1 MSDIQILDSRYWGG
15 VIPASPDYSWIKGY
29 IAKATSGDYFTSP
42 EFYMQYTKG
51 RELFGAAH
59 SSWSFWKAVSDPVA
73 SANRYHDAVMNAG
86 GYGGIPP
93 IIDIEDRYA
102 PKSSS
107 NIDRI
112 WTQIQE
118 MELLANLEV
127 MVYSAGWYWDSWVA
141 PWVSQ
146 FHPIYSRILW
156 ESDPAPDTPI
166 IGWPNGGTMVQRVLD
181 WYAPGF
187 ISTVGT
193 PLRID
198 ISDVPE
204 DVFNEWVNPTPPPET
219 ETITVKKETADDL
232 REALNE

>member
-1 MSDIQILDSRYWGG
+1 MDIQIMDSRYWDGR
-15 VIPASPDYSWIKGY
+15 IPANPDYSWIKGY
-29 IAKATSGDYFTSP
+29 IAKATSGDFFTSP

-59 SSWSFWKAVSDPVA
+59 SAWSFWKAASDPVA
-73 SANRYHDAVMNAG
+73 SAVRYHDAVMNAG

-102 PKSSS
+102 PKSAL
-107 NIDRI
+107 NIENI

-118 MELLANLEV
+118 MENLSGREV
-127 MVYSAGWYWDSWVA
+127 MPYSAGWYWDTWVA
-141 PWVSQ
+141 PWVPLS
-146 FHPIYSRILW
+146 HPIYDKILW
-156 ESDPAPDTPI
+156 EADPGPDTSI
-166 IGWPNGGTMVQRVLD
+166 IGWPDGGTMVQRILD
-181 WYAPGF
+181 WYAEGF
-187 ISTVGT
+187 TTTLGG

-204 DVFNEWVNPTPPPET
+204 AVYNQWVNPTSPPET